1 MIDVQSTPVRS
12 TVLTHHPCANERGVF
27 PVDTHFWSTLLDE
40 VALGLIVCDRRGVV
54 CIGNNAAHQQLAA
67 SRLLRQTGQHLV
79 CKVTNGQSLE
89 RTLQQVAAKG
99 RRQLLNL
106 SDGEERLL
114 VSLIPLAQRPGSEP
128 LVLMV
133 LGRHGACSQLGIEMM
148 SSLYGLTGAERRVLK
163 GLIDDVAPR
172 DIADDAGV
180 ALSTVRTQI
189 ASIRAK
195 LGVSS
200 VQGLLI
206 RAAEVPPFQ
215 SALRGLPQWRHPE
228 ARH

>member
-1 MIDVQSTPVRS
+1 M
-12 TVLTHHPCANERGVF
+12 
-27 PVDTHFWSTLLDE
+27 
-40 VALGLIVCDRRGVV
+40 
-54 CIGNNAAHQQLAA
+54 
-67 SRLLRQTGQHLV
+67 
-79 CKVTNGQSLE
+79 
-89 RTLQQVAAKG
+89 
-99 RRQLLNL
+99 LNL

-128 LVLMV
+128 LVLRV
-133 LGRHGACSQLGIEMM
+133 LRRHGACSQLGIEMM
-148 SSLYGLTGAERRVLK
+148 PSLYGLTGAERRVLK
-163 GLIDDVAPR
+163 GLIDDVAPQ

-206 RAAEVPPFQ
+206 RPAEVPPFQ
-215 SALRGLPQWRHPE
+215 SALRCE
-228 ARH
+228 APTTGPVTIQAVARVQAVTAVDGHRGRPAQAELHA